1 MNRETKNKLN
11 LLMAAVIEEAE
22 KNEEFAQTIDN
33 ILNAGDT
40 PAGEVKKPNPRQ
52 KRLFDPTPTRSSN
65 RRDPAVLDPM
75 DVLSR
80 GEEELRKSLEALDEK
95 QLKDII
101 ADYGMDPSK
110 LAMKWKDSERL
121 INHIID
127 AAKRRASKGDAFRD
141 AGGDS
146 N

>member
-11 LLMAAVIEEAE
+11 LLLAAVIEEAE
-22 KNEEFAQTIDN
+22 KNEEFATTIDD
-33 ILNAGDT
+33 ILKNGD
-40 PAGEVKKPNPRQ
+40 ARIVEVKKTYSRR
-52 KRLFDPTPTRSSN
+52 KRLFDPARTRSSN

-75 DVLSR
+75 DALTK
-80 GEEELRKSLEALDEK
+80 GEGKLRKELEALDEK

-101 ADYGMDPSK
+101 ADFGMDPSK
-110 LAMKWKDSERL
+110 LAMKWKDTGRL
-121 INHIID
+121 INHIVD